1 MNLPVARYWSLF
13 FLLDIDWV
21 RYNMIFQD
29 TDICYRQRIY
39 TFTNF
44 IFDGDFPEKMRSK
57 RKELLRYKENG

>member
-1 MNLPVARYWSLF
+1 
-13 FLLDIDWV
+13 
-21 RYNMIFQD
+21 MIFQD